1 MMVGYE
7 DLFADVV
14 RVIEDARRAAARS
27 VNIVMTATY
36 WLVGRRIVEQEQ
48 GGRARAG
55 YGEALLERLA
65 ADLTA
70 RFGRGFS
77 LVNLETMRL
86 FFQTYPDPGSG
97 KPQTL
102 SGESLAV
109 NKPQTLSGALANVAS
124 RFRLSWSHYALL
136 VRTRS
141 PQAREFYETEAL
153 RGGWTVRQLRRQIDS
168 QFYERT
174 ALSRNKAAM
183 LRKGSMA
190 KPEDAV
196 TPEEE
201 IKSPYVLEFL
211 GLKDE
216 YSESDLEAALI
227 SRLESFL
234 LELGDD
240 FTDGR
245 RGTLDG
251 LLAPHHGRSGASAPR
266 GQLGQVPDS
275 ARQCHGER
283 RALGLARAYGYRAT
297 VRLGDLTHDEQP
309 QSYAAPAARLRAA
322 HHRLEQAR

>member
-1 MMVGYE
+1 MLVRIASLGQAAVRHGSAREEAREDEGVG
-7 DLFADVV
+7 
-14 RVIEDARRAAARS
+14 
-27 VNIVMTATY
+27 VNTVMTATY

-48 GGRARAG
+48 GGKARAG
-55 YGEALLERLA
+55 YGEAILGRLA

-77 LVNLETMRL
+77 LVNLETMRI

-102 SGESLAV
+102 SGVLLAV
-109 NKPQTLSGALANVAS
+109 EKPQTLSGELASLGS

-153 RGGWTVRQLRRQIDS
+153 RGGWTVRQLRRQLDS

-183 LRKGSMA
+183 LRKGSLA

-211 GLKDE
+211 GLEDE
-216 YSESDLEAALI
+216 YSESDLDAPLPQLRTRALVSAGREPARRAHPLCRPARSGGPLRPRRAAQQDP
-227 SRLESFL
+227 RVGVPHDTAAG
-234 LELGDD
+234 GDD
-240 FTDGR
+240 R
-245 RGTLDG
+245 RGARAHPPSHRGTG
-251 LLAPHHGRSGASAPR
+251 GASQQEA
-266 GQLGQVPDS
+266 GSWGTQAQVED
-275 ARQCHGER
+275 E
-283 RALGLARAYGYRAT
+283 T
-297 VRLGDLTHDEQP
+297 VRTRHSP
-309 QSYAAPAARLRAA
+309 R
-322 HHRLEQAR
+322 

>member
-1 MMVGYE
+1 MSRPGKKLAKTKAPAVMIGYE
-7 DLFADVV
+7 DLFADVS

-27 VNIVMTATY
+27 VNAVMTATY

-55 YGEALLERLA
+55 YGEALLEHLA

-86 FFQTYPDPGSG
+86 FFQTYSDLGPE

-102 SGESLAV
+102 SGELAH
-109 NKPQTLSGALANVAS
+109 VAS

-136 VRTRS
+136 VRARS

-183 LRKGSMA
+183 LRKGSAA

-216 YSESDLEAALI
+216 YSESNLEAALI

-240 FTDGR
+240 FAFVGR
-245 RGTLDG
+245 
-251 LLAPHHGRSGASAPR
+251 
-266 GQLGQVPDS
+266 
-275 ARQCHGER
+275 
-283 RALGLARAYGYRAT
+283 
-297 VRLGDLTHDEQP
+297 
-309 QSYAAPAARLRAA
+309 
-322 HHRLEQAR
+322 